1 MLDTRGVLPDGF
13 IASEGQ
19 ALVAAHR
26 EGPLL
31 VLGPAGSGRTEALAR
46 RFEALVDR
54 GERPERVLV
63 VARSRAARS
72 TLRERAEELLNRPH
86 EELWVHTYGEAAEAL
101 LRDYSTEAGLDPFF
115 TTVGAADRLAI
126 LLDRFDELPLRRH
139 EIRGNPAGLL
149 ARLLRRID
157 MLKDEAVAPAALRE
171 WAVASERAASTAP
184 DRERAEREIEFAD
197 LYARHDRILR
207 EAGSLDAG
215 DLVLELT
222 KLLADRPDVAEQ
234 VGGRFRW
241 LLVDELEDAGLAHRR
256 LLDAIA
262 RDGNLACACDPAQA
276 TRRFRGA
283 GEASRKAFRATHPET
298 VEVDL
303 GTSFRRPGTRRF
315 WRCENDRA
323 QAQAV
328 AREVEHMLAA
338 GELRPE
344 RICVIAGSGWREG
357 RLAAAALEERSVPYR
372 FAGDAAFFQRPEVR
386 DALAWLRMLADPGDA
401 AAVVRALTRPP
412 VDLRSVDL
420 AKVTTI
426 ARRRKLD
433 MISALEAALESPQ
446 LPPEARDRISAFLR
460 LHRAAANAME
470 QMRSD
475 VFVRRLIERVGLRR
489 HRLFAAS
496 PETAERL
503 VNLSR
508 LAELAADW
516 SRREPRGSVRDFV
529 RHLNAI
535 ADAGELGGNDVDRS
549 VAGAVLVAE
558 PEQVKGLEFDHVYLL
573 GLRSGAVAARPWED
587 AWIPDELVAD
597 SLPQPGDELTAERRL
612 MLARVAASRAREALV
627 LSWPDRPEEGSAA
640 PSRIYRAALERDGGA
655 EEYHEEELFGPA
667 EGLHSTYRMLRD
679 EVLESSWRAGSALSE
694 MRLDTA
700 HDVNIAIARYLE
712 LVKLAALIQS
722 PGSEPAPETI
732 AAINE
737 LLGRVAS
744 AEQRG
749 ALETSALDEHVIA
762 TERERETRRR
772 QVAARSEPSLE
783 QFLPRRG
790 EGLGLSASD
799 IDLYRTCPLK
809 YKFARVFAIPQEP
822 TINQRFGI
830 LIHNVLERFH
840 AEEMRAA
847 DGGLEPMVGPRAGS
861 LESLLG
867 LFEAGWRRTGFGA
880 SDDELQYRDRAVA
893 ALARYQER
901 HVRSSSEPVWL
912 ERNFSFAIGPHQLRG
927 RVDRVD
933 RLPDGGYELIDY
945 KTGDPGSGPQLSG
958 DVQLALYRLGARE
971 AWRIEADAGS
981 YWYVLADRR
990 IPVRAEPDDAERV
1003 ERTVLEVAAGI
1014 SEQDFEPRPSHEI
1027 CSWCDYRLICPASEA

>member
-1 MLDTRGVLPDGF
+1 VASVGF
-13 IASEGQ
+13 KPSQGQ
-19 ALVAAHR
+19 VRVSAHGA
-26 EGPLL
+26 GPML
-31 VLGPAGSGRTEALAR
+31 VLGPAGSGRTEALALR
-46 RFEALVDR
+46 LDALVAG
-54 GERPERVLV
+54 GERPESVLV
-63 VARSRAARS
+63 LTRSRTARSA
-72 TLRERAEELLNRPH
+72 LRERAEELLDRPH
-86 EELWVHTYGEAAEAL
+86 EELWIHTYGEAAEAL
-101 LRDYSTEAGLDPFF
+101 LHDYSIEAGLDPFF
-115 TTVGAADRLAI
+115 STVGAADRLAI
-126 LLDRFDELPLRRH
+126 LLGRIDELPLRRH

-157 MLKDEAVAPAALRE
+157 VLKAEAVAPAALRE
-171 WAVASERAASTAP
+171 WGVARERAATSAAE
-184 DRERAEREIEFAD
+184 REHAEREIEFAD

-207 EAGSLDAG
+207 EAGSLDGG
-215 DLVLELT
+215 DLVLELA
-222 KLLADRPDVAEQ
+222 KLLRDRADIAAQ
-234 VGGRFRW
+234 VTSRFRH
-241 LLVDELEDAGLAHRR
+241 LLVDELEDAGLAHRAV
-256 LLDAIA
+256 LDAISA
-262 RDGNLACACDPAQA
+262 HGNLVCACDPEQA

-283 GEASRKAFRATHPET
+283 GVAPLRAFRESHPGA
-298 VEVDL
+298 VEVEL
-303 GTSFRRPGTRRF
+303 GEPLRNPSTVRF
-315 WRCENDRA
+315 WRCQNDRA

-328 AREVEHMLAA
+328 AREVEHLLAS
-338 GELRPE
+338 GGVRPE
-344 RICVIAGSGWREG
+344 RVCVVAGSGWREG
-357 RLAAAALEERSVPYR
+357 RLAAAALEERSVPFR

-386 DALAWLRMLADPGDA
+386 DALAWLRMLADPGDSS
-401 AAVVRALTRPP
+401 AVVRALTRPP

-433 MISALEAALESPQ
+433 MVSALEAALESPQ
-446 LPPEARDRISAFLR
+446 LPPEARDRISSFLR
-460 LHRAAANAME
+460 LQRAAANALE
-470 QMRSD
+470 QMRAD

-535 ADAGELGGNDVDRS
+535 ADAGELGGNDVDRP
-549 VAGAVLVAE
+549 VPGAVLVAE

-587 AWIPDELVAD
+587 AWIPDELLTEP
-597 SLPQPGDELTAERRL
+597 LPEPGEELTAARRL
-612 MLARVAASRAREALV
+612 MLAHVAMTRAREALV
-627 LSWPDRPEEGSAA
+627 LSWPQRPDEGRAA
-640 PSRIYRAALERDGGA
+640 PSRIYRAALERAGGE

-700 HDVNIAIARYLE
+700 HDVNTAVARYLE

-722 PGSEPAPETI
+722 PGGESSSETI

-744 AEQRG
+744 PEQR
-749 ALETSALDEHVIA
+749 AAIESSALDDYVIGE
-762 TERERETRRR
+762 ERERGTRRR
-772 QVAARSEPSLE
+772 QVQARREPSLE

-790 EGLGLSASD
+790 GGLGLSASD

-840 AEEMRAA
+840 AEEIRAA
-847 DGGLEPMVGPRAGS
+847 SGALEPMVGPRAGS
-861 LESLLG
+861 LDRLLG

-893 ALARYQER
+893 ALARYEER
-901 HVRSSSEPVWL
+901 HSRSDAEPVWL

-933 RLPDGGYELIDY
+933 RLPEGGYELIDY
-945 KTGDPGSGPQLSG
+945 KTGDPGGGPELSG
-958 DVQLALYRLGARE
+958 DVQLALYRLAARE
-971 AWRIEADAGS
+971 AWRIEADRGS
-981 YWYVLADRR
+981 YWYVLADER
-990 IPVRAEPDDAERV
+990 VAAGAEPDDAERV